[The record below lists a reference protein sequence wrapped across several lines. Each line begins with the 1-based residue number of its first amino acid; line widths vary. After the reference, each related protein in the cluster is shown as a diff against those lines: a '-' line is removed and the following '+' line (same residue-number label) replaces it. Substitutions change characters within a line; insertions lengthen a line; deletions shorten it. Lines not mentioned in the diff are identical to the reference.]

1 MTILMLVLFLLLI
14 AFTAGFFG
22 FYNVEH
28 GAVAIAKAIFFIFIV
43 LILLSIFVGQDFI
56 DRFTM

>member
-1 MTILMLVLFLLLI
+1 MTLFMLIIFLLLI
-14 AFTAGFFG
+14 ALIAGFFG

-43 LILLSIFVGQDFI
+43 LFLLSVFVGQDFI
-56 DRFTM
+56 DRF